1 VVRRDSCWACKPN
14 SVRRS
19 IEWQGDHS
27 SRPNIAARLQ
37 RPTRKLWRTEP
48 ARSRRSFCST
58 PSCAEPKER
67 RDPPLFG
74 LAPCGVCP
82 AAAIAGGAV
91 RSYRTFSPL
100 PRRLRSRKPI
110 ARVKIT
116 GGAVCSLWHFPLT
129 ALDGRPPDVIRH
141 TALWSSDFPLPTCAA
156 GTDVHRSQAGSDHP
170 AQQLTQL
177 L

>member
-1 VVRRDSCWACKPN
+1 MFGGRVEGPLGKEEIAAGLVSRILSAAHK
-14 SVRRS
+14 
-19 IEWQGDHS
+19 EQQGDHS
-27 SRPNIAARLQ
+27 SRPHITARLQ

-48 ARSRRSFCST
+48 ARRPVGR
-58 PSCAEPKER
+58 
-67 RDPPLFG
+67 PPLFG

-82 AAAIAGGAV
+82 ATAIAGGAV

-100 PRRLRSRKPI
+100 PRRLRSRKRI
-110 ARVKIT
+110 TWVKIT

-141 TALWSSDFPLPTCAA
+141 TALWSSDFPLSACAA
-156 GTDVHRSQAGSDHP
+156 RTNVRRSQAGSDRP